1 MKGKGLFAYASFVAA
16 AAGILALLIFLVYNL
31 AIGKFTLDVFLMTLA
46 GIVFAVVALTTDFKF
61 APVLSVIGYALAIGF
76 YFNDRVIMFEEMI
89 NHITGMT
96 ERGNIFGVV
105 VLIFVL
111 LFIAAIAGI
120 VSSFADKGT
129 VK

>member
-1 MKGKGLFAYASFVAA
+1 
-16 AAGILALLIFLVYNL
+16 
-31 AIGKFTLDVFLMTLA
+31 MTLA